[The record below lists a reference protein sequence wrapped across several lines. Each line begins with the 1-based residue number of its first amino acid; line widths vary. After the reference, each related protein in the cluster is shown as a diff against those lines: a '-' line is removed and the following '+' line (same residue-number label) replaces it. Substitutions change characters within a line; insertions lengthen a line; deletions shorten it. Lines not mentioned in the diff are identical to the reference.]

1 MIKLPELLA
10 PAGGMEQLKAAVE
23 NGADAVYLGGKAFNA
38 RINAENFYDDE
49 LNAGLEYAH
58 VRGAK
63 IYMAMN
69 TLISDSEMDEALEYA
84 ASVYNDGVDALIV
97 QDIGFAG
104 LLSKYMPEIPLH
116 FSTQGTIYNM
126 AGVEAAEN
134 LGFKRVILARELS
147 LIEIKTICDS
157 TKLETEV
164 FIHGALCIS
173 YSGQCQMSSL
183 IGGRSGNRG
192 TCAQPCRLP
201 YSLIRKT
208 GRNEEKLMSNGYILS
223 PKDLCTIDHMAELVG
238 TGVTSLKI
246 EGRMKSP
253 EYVAV
258 VTGKYRK
265 YLDMYAEKK
274 GIYKGSLVEENDRIE
289 LEQVF
294 NRGGFTTGYLLNKPG
309 KDILSGEIPKHQGI
323 LIGRIV
329 GRDEDKRY
337 VDIELSS
344 KLSLG
349 DGIEIRNMQ
358 LPGNVVTYMKNKG
371 KKVVIGEKGDM
382 LTVGYIDG
390 EVSIGDAVYKIT
402 DKELMKKAQIT
413 YLQKPSRKVLVN
425 LEFTALRNKTAKLVI
440 EDIDGNI
447 VEAESFNPPE
457 EALTR
462 ALTIETVKDQM
473 VKTGGT
479 PFSVGKTKIN
489 IDEGISIPVSE
500 LNRIRRDAM
509 EKLEILRA
517 GKNKER
523 DINWKKISEAMHS
536 KRAKAGKNINMV
548 KTPEIQIKKSLYF
561 FPFGGSEKYDIV
573 NDAFIKGIFHV
584 SRIYIPYGCV
594 LSNEYSEKISEYR
607 ESGVEIIPVIP
618 AITKGFHDI
627 EIRNNFTKL
636 IEFSREYGI
645 SLGNLAWARE
655 FKEAGISL
663 YGDYGLNLYNGNS
676 FEKIHELGFVGG
688 TIAHEMNL
696 EEIQRMNFQE
706 IELEWVAY
714 GRIPAM
720 VTEYC
725 AIGMKNNSEAG
736 NVSCS
741 SCKDGNY
748 SMEDRKGE
756 RYPLIADENSCRM
769 TILSH
774 TKRQGMRDMAVLAKS
789 GVGTFRFNIYDE
801 EIEEIQDLLDRC

>member
-10 PAGGMEQLKAAVE
+10 PAGGIDQLKAAVE
-23 NGADAVYLGGKAFNA
+23 NGADAVYIGGKEFNA
-38 RINAENFYDDE
+38 RINAENFHDEE
-49 LNAGLEYAH
+49 LNYGLEYAH

-69 TLISDSEMDEALEYA
+69 TLISDSEMEQALEYA
-84 ASVYNDGVDALIV
+84 VKVYNDGVDALIV

-104 LLSKYMPEIPLH
+104 LLRKYIPEMPLH
-116 FSTQGTIYNM
+116 FSTQGTTYNL

-134 LGFKRVILARELS
+134 LGFKRAILARELS
-147 LIEIKTICDS
+147 LAEIKAICGG
-157 TKLETEV
+157 TKIETEV

-201 YSLIRKT
+201 YSLIGKI
-208 GRNEEKLMSNGYILS
+208 GRNEEKLMSSGYILS
-223 PKDLCTIDHMAELVG
+223 PKDLCTIDYMGELVE

-258 VTGKYRK
+258 VTGMYRK
-265 YLDMYAEKK
+265 YLDMHAEKK

-309 KDILSGEIPKHQGI
+309 KDILSGEIPKHQGV
-323 LIGRIV
+323 LIGRV
-329 GRDEDKRY
+329 TGRDEDKRY

-344 KLSLG
+344 KLSQG
-349 DGIEIRNMQ
+349 DGIEIRNLV

-371 KKVVIGEKGDM
+371 QKVVSGEAGDT

-390 EVSIGDAVYKIT
+390 EVSRGDAVYKIT

-425 LEFTALRNKTAKLVI
+425 VEFTALRNKPAKLVI
-440 EDIDGNI
+440 EDIDGNT
-447 VEAESFNPPE
+447 VEAESLNSPE

-462 ALTIETVKDQM
+462 ALSVETVKDQM
-473 VKTGGT
+473 AKTGGT
-479 PFSVGKTKIN
+479 PFAVGKTKIN

-500 LNRIRRDAM
+500 LNRIRREAM

-517 GKNKER
+517 GKNKGR
-523 DINWKKISEAMHS
+523 DINWKKISEAMYS
-536 KRAKAGKNINMV
+536 ERAKAGKNISIG
-548 KTPEIQIKKSLYF
+548 KIQEIQIKKSLYF
-561 FPFGGSEKYDIV
+561 FPLGGTENNSII
-573 NDAFIKGIFHV
+573 NDAFTKGIFNV

-594 LSNEYSEKISEYR
+594 LSNEYSKKISGYR
-607 ESGVEIIPVIP
+607 GSGVGIIPVIP

-627 EIRNNFTKL
+627 EIRKNFEKL
-636 IEFSREYGI
+636 AEFSMESGI
-645 SLGNLAWARE
+645 CLGNLAWARE

-663 YGDYGLNLYNGNS
+663 YGDYGLNLYNSNS
-676 FEKIHELGFVGG
+676 FEKIKELGFIGG

-706 IELEWVAY
+706 IELEWVAS

-725 AIGMKNNSEAG
+725 AIGMKNNNEAG
-736 NVSCS
+736 SKSCS
-741 SCKDGNY
+741 SCEDGIY
-748 SMEDRKGE
+748 CMEDRKGE
-756 RYPLIADENSCRM
+756 RYPLIADGNSCRM

-789 GVGTFRFNIYDE
+789 GVEIFRFNIYDE
-801 EIEEIQDLLDRC
+801 DIEEIKELLK